1 MITDKATEELADA
14 GANLVIAVVKLAMVA
29 DENDEYLAEL
39 DRRSEERWQKIQEEC
54 ERDPMMRLARWW
66 KRIWS

>member
-39 DRRSEERWQKIQEEC
+39 DRRAEERWQKIQGEC
-54 ERDPMMRLARWW
+54 ERDPLLRLGRWW

>member
-14 GANLVIAVVKLAMVA
+14 GANFAIAVVQLAMAA
-29 DENDEYLAEL
+29 DDNGEYLDEL
-39 DRRSEERWQKIQEEC
+39 ERRAEERWQKIQEEC
-54 ERDPMMRLARWW
+54 ERDPLLRLARWW

>member
-54 ERDPMMRLARWW
+54 ERDPLLRLGRWW